1 MIAIKTVMPEKKLKI
16 KFTSKRIEADSGI
29 GSCNAGQQVSQG
41 NDYSMAKTPVPG
53 TNKRG
58 PEWVIAG
65 QSEKR
70 QKIDRSVV
78 VQCSTIL
85 KKLMSHEAGW
95 VFNTPVNP
103 VALNIPD
110 YFSIISAPMD
120 LGTVKSKLEKN
131 LYFGIEEFASDVR
144 LTFSNAMLYN
154 PPANHVHQMAKKLN
168 QIFEMRWKV
177 VEDKYNGEGPKV
189 EWAKSSSGKIKKVTQ
204 MAEKFD
210 KTGSLGNRSE
220 PRRPVPSKVKVVS
233 RSFEASYAEEEE
245 HFKTAR
251 KCILKLG
258 KNVNKGT
265 DSSGTQSCCPVNPK
279 GSSSPTI
286 RRCGLCGSIACA
298 CSLSNE
304 SAHVS
309 SSAVDLFLPG
319 LDMSSD
325 RSLGRDDPACSEAS
339 RLGCQ
344 SKSMSTSQISN
355 SDPDSDGAVSALDEE
370 NACPS
375 SHLTRVTNAASG
387 EGRRTPPLDVQ
398 LSPQKA
404 LRAAML
410 KCRFADTILKAQQKT
425 LLNHAD
431 ISDPEKLKQEKERL
445 ERRQREEKA
454 RIEAEIRAAEAASR
468 LKAETEL
475 KQQRERERE
484 AARVALDK
492 CSRPTQME
500 RTIEIGHNL
509 EVLKELE
516 ILCGFTPSSYQHL
529 TRDKGREVL
538 MVSSCPADMRSPLE
552 QLGLFIKDEYL
563 QDEDDNEEEAILN
576 GDGEE
581 GEIFDRD

>member
-1 MIAIKTVMPEKKLKI
+1 MIAIKTVLPEKKLKI

-65 QSEKR
+65 QNEKR

-95 VFNTPVNP
+95 VFNTPVDP

-131 LYFGIEEFASDVR
+131 LYFGIEEFAADVR

-168 QIFEMRWKV
+168 QIFEMRWKA

-189 EWAKSSSGKIKKVTQ
+189 ESAKSSSGKIKKVTQ

-210 KTGSLGNRSE
+210 TTGSLGNRSE
-220 PRRPVPSKVKVVS
+220 PRRPIPSEVKVVS
-233 RSFEASYAEEEE
+233 RSFEEE
-245 HFKTAR
+245 HSKTAR

-309 SSAVDLFLPG
+309 SS
-319 LDMSSD
+319 DMSSD

-410 KCRFADTILKAQQKT
+410 KRRFADTILKAQQKT
-425 LLNHAD
+425 LLNQAD
-431 ISDPEKLKQEKERL
+431 ISDPEKLKLEKERL

-454 RIEAEIRAAEAASR
+454 RIEAEIRAAVAASR
-468 LKAETEL
+468 VKAETEL

-492 CSRPTQME
+492 ME

-529 TRDKGREVL
+529 TRDKGRQVL